1 MFMFPEGGCAG
12 LEKIFPF
19 IPASKKTHFAA
30 FLINPRLFTA
40 QHATFWQPTR
50 SRESWVVI
58 YAPVPTVNLYAL
70 FGRFIHNT

>member
-58 YAPVPTVNLYAL
+58 YAPGCPILRSL
-70 FGRFIHNT
+70 GWSFSRS

>member
-40 QHATFWQPTR
+40 QHATFCQHMW
-50 SRESWVVI
+50 SHELWGVI
-58 YAPVPTVNLYAL
+58 YVPAQPVSEP
-70 FGRFIHNT
+70 